1 MIVKLNDQ
9 AVTEIETILKRG
21 NKAVV
26 QRQGDGFIIL
36 EEKRQIKY
44 RRTAPNG
51 AQERAI

>member
-26 QRQGDGFIIL
+26 QRKGEGFIIL

-44 RRTAPNG
+44 EGTVPSG
-51 AQERAI
+51 ARQRAI